1 MIRFLNVYYPT
12 RTVILLACEAVIV
25 SGCFLAA
32 TWMVLRDQA
41 VFALQLQNGILK
53 IVAVTV
59 VSLLL
64 SYYFDLYEPAI
75 VSARM
80 EIYFRILLVLGFDC
94 FILSALLL
102 VDPQDVAIANPQMS
116 RGTGVYVWGFVLLAP
131 ALILLRRAYDWVV
144 SRRAFRERVYVLGAG
159 DYARSTVESIRSRPD
174 LGMEVLDWEDVQLEP
189 AERKQ
194 IWIRKLDKLAH
205 STPPVR
211 RVIIA
216 MEHKRGELPVQ
227 ELLMLR
233 FQGIIVED
241 DSTLR
246 ERLYGKIQLDGLRPS
261 NFLYSEGFRLRAS
274 QQFIRQVVSIFA
286 AALGLL
292 IFLPVFPFV
301 VLAVKLSSKGP
312 VFFRQKRVG
321 MGGRVF
327 DVLKFRTM
335 FTDAEAGGAKWATKN
350 DPRVTKVGMF
360 LRKTR
365 IDEIPQLWNVL
376 RGDMGFVGPRP
387 ERPEFV
393 TWLGEELP
401 FYYLRTLIRPGLTG
415 WAQVRYGYGA
425 TLAETKEKLEYDLY
439 YIKHMSLG
447 LDLLIMFET
456 IKTILRRRG
465 AQ

>member
-12 RTVILLACEAVIV
+12 RTVVLLLCEACIV

-32 TWMVLRDQA
+32 TWMMLGNQA
-41 VFALQLQNGILK
+41 IYALQLQGGTIK
-53 IVAVTV
+53 IAIITI
-59 VSLLL
+59 VSLVL
-64 SYYFDLYEPAI
+64 SYYFDLYEPSI
-75 VSARM
+75 VSGRLQ
-80 EIYFRILLVLGFDC
+80 IYFRILLVLGFDC
-94 FILSALLL
+94 FILSAFLLF
-102 VDPQDVAIANPQMS
+102 DPDVTIGPY
-116 RGTGVYVWGFVLLAP
+116 VYVIGFVLLAP
-131 ALILLRRAYDWVV
+131 ALILMRRGFEWIIG
-144 SRRAFRERVYVLGAG
+144 REAFRERIYVLGAG
-159 DYARSTVESIRSRPD
+159 DYARSIVDTIRSRPD
-174 LGMEVLDWEDVQLEP
+174 LGMEVVDWKDVQMEP
-189 AERKQ
+189 SERKKV
-194 IWIRKLDKLAH
+194 WIEALDKIGRAKL
-205 STPPVR
+205 PVHR
-211 RVIIA
+211 IIVA
-216 MEHKRGELPVQ
+216 MESKRGELPVQ
-227 ELLMLR
+227 ELLTLR
-233 FQGIIVED
+233 FQGITVEED
-241 DSTLR
+241 GTLR

-261 NFLYSEGFRLRAS
+261 NFLYSEGFRIRAS
-274 QQFIRQVVSIFA
+274 QQLTRQIVSICASAF
-286 AALGLL
+286 GLL
-292 IFLPVFPFV
+292 LFLPFFPFV
-301 VLAVKLSSKGP
+301 AMAVKLSSKGP
-312 VFFRQKRVG
+312 LFFYQKRVG

-327 DVLKFRTM
+327 QVIKFRTM
-335 FTDAEAGGAKWATKN
+335 FTDAESGGAKWATKN

-393 TWLGEELP
+393 NWLTEELP

>member
-12 RTVILLACEAVIV
+12 RTVLLLFCEALIV
-25 SGCFLAA
+25 CGCFVGA
-32 TWMVLRDQA
+32 TWIVLRDQT
-41 VFALQLQNGILK
+41 VFALMQPGNGMIK
-53 IVAVTV
+53 IAALAV
-59 VSLLL
+59 VSLML

-75 VSARM
+75 VSGRL
-80 EIYFRILLVLGFDC
+80 EIYFRVLLVLGFDC
-94 FILSALLL
+94 FILSAFLLL
-102 VDPQDVAIANPQMS
+102 DPDDIAIGRN
-116 RGTGVYVWGFVLLAP
+116 VYVYGFAMLAP
-131 ALILLRRAYDWVV
+131 ALILLRRAYDWVA
-144 SRRAFRERVYVLGAG
+144 SSRAFRERVYVLGAG
-159 DYARSTVESIRSRPD
+159 EYAHSTVQMIRSRSD
-174 LGMEVLDWEDVQLEP
+174 LGMEVLDWEDVHLDP
-189 AERKQ
+189 SERKKV
-194 IWIRKLDKLAH
+194 WIAELEKLSSAV
-205 STPPVR
+205 PPVR

-241 DSTLR
+241 DTTLR
-246 ERLYGKIQLDGLRPS
+246 ERVYGKIQLDGLRPS
-261 NFLYSEGFRLRAS
+261 NFLYSDGFRLRAS
-274 QQFIRQVVSIFA
+274 QQFTRQVVSILA
-286 AALGLL
+286 AAFLL
-292 IFLPVFPFV
+292 LLFLPFFPFV

-312 VFFRQKRVG
+312 VFFRQRRVG
-321 MGGRVF
+321 MSGRNF
-327 DVLKFRTM
+327 DVIKFRTM

-393 TWLGEELP
+393 AWLAEELP

-456 IKTILRRRG
+456 VKTILRRRG